1 MAKARLILVHGR
13 AQQGKSERAL
23 IEEWMTPFRDALG
36 ARATC
41 LDDVEVRAPFY
52 GDRLVELLAQLG
64 EPEPGDIIVR
74 GPQLYDA
81 EADYRA
87 FLGAYLDEVR
97 AQEGVSEEQVVAEA
111 GVAAL
116 ERGPQNWP
124 WVLAIIRT
132 LDKIPGIDGDMIER
146 VLRDVWIY
154 LERRTV
160 RKEIDAIVASAFDT
174 ELPVVCV
181 AHSLGTVV
189 AYHILRDRGHG
200 AVAHLTTVGSPLGLK
215 ICREA
220 LAPITHPKVVGSWH
234 NARDRRDVVALYPL
248 DASHFPIEPAVANYD
263 GVWNRTPNAHGISGY
278 VNDHRV
284 VDVLHRALVAL

>member
-13 AQQGKSERAL
+13 AQQGKSEQAL
-23 IEEWMTPFRDALG
+23 IEEWMTPLRHALG
-36 ARATC
+36 ARAAC

-81 EADYRA
+81 EAGYRA
-87 FLGAYLDEVR
+87 FLGAYLEEVR
-97 AQEGVSEEQVVAEA
+97 VQEGVSDEQVVAEA

-124 WVLAIIRT
+124 WVLAIFRT

-160 RKEIDAIVASAFDT
+160 RKEIDAIVAPAFDT

-200 AVAHLTTVGSPLGLK
+200 AVPHLTTVGSPLGLK
-215 ICREA
+215 ICRQA
-220 LAPITHPKVVGSWH
+220 LAPIVHPKVVGSWY
-234 NARDRRDVVALYPL
+234 NARDTRDVVALYPL

-263 GVWNRTPNAHGISGY
+263 GVRNRTPNAHGISGY
-278 VNDHRV
+278 VNDHRT
-284 VDVLHRALVAL
+284 VDVLHRALVGI